1 MVGCEDHL
9 ASRATTPG
17 LAEQLKR
24 SVIKAE
30 EYQRV
35 LGHGSFAPG
44 NATGGLTT
52 QEEKSL
58 GAYAKSGTS
67 KISGMIKPG
76 DVPPRQGLYLL
87 DIVPDGPVRFGFPN
101 VSDNAE
107 AVELIACGAH
117 LFLFSTGR
125 GSVVGSAVSPI
136 VKICANPQ

>member
-44 NATGGLTT
+44 NAAGGLTT

-58 GAYAKSGTS
+58 GAYTKSGTAA
-67 KISGMIKPG
+67 IVGLIKPG
-76 DVPPRQGLYLL
+76 DVPARAGLYLL
-87 DIVPDGPVRFGFPN
+87 DVVPDGPVRFGFPN

-107 AVELIACGAH
+107 AVELAACGAH
-117 LFLFSTGR
+117 LILFSTGR
-125 GSVVGSAVSPI
+125 GSVVGGAIAPI
-136 VKICANPQ
+136 V